1 MPLWPRG
8 LYPKKKLH
16 FPFQLDPSLSK
27 FSHFYLLAHSSLTR
41 GIYQTIVLL
50 SSVWLLRKSR
60 ELERKFESLYL
71 FILSISVFELCCL
84 FWHFY
89 QIQIRA
95 IELIEVGF
103 CKFCERIWVMEEV
116 QEPQIQS
123 VGTHQSYASLLS
135 TRVIFLLV
143 FFCMYMMV
151 AGCKLS
157 TILTKKIG
165 PKKLA
170 LIWAS

>member
-1 MPLWPRG
+1 
-8 LYPKKKLH
+8 
-16 FPFQLDPSLSK
+16 
-27 FSHFYLLAHSSLTR
+27 
-41 GIYQTIVLL
+41 
-50 SSVWLLRKSR
+50 
-60 ELERKFESLYL
+60 
-71 FILSISVFELCCL
+71 
-84 FWHFY
+84 
-89 QIQIRA
+89 
-95 IELIEVGF
+95 
-103 CKFCERIWVMEEV
+103 MEEV